1 MSDTSKLEQVVWHI
15 VNEQPDQA
23 EQLLHEVF
31 VSKAQQI
38 YEQMQTSEGTK
49 IQPMDTKFITEV
61 GPVTAFIAGGALGGL
76 GLSLLL
82 RILIMLLFW
91 IKNIVNSVSDNR
103 ILIKI
108 VNEIR
113 RQNNLSELSRLTSED
128 LKQTIKTL
136 KDAERFGLANK
147 DAARAFAI
155 QAIQKLV
162 NAINEICETFG
173 FEKVTISL
181 VNKNEPKLVTETRIY
196 RVDQSFEVLV
206 EQIK

>member
-61 GPVTAFIAGGALGGL
+61 GPVTAFIAGGALGGFA
-76 GLSLLL
+76 L
-82 RILIMLLFW
+82 RYLISILIMLLVW
-91 IKNIVNSVSDNR
+91 IKNIVTSVADKR
-103 ILIKI
+103 TLIKI

-113 RQNNLSELSRLTSED
+113 RRNGLSELSKLTSEN
-128 LKQTIKTL
+128 LNQTIKTI
-136 KDAERFGLANK
+136 KDAERFGLEND
-147 DAARAFAI
+147 DAAREFAKR
-155 QAIQKLV
+155 AIEGLV
-162 NAINEICETFG
+162 RTINEICETFG
-173 FEKVTISL
+173 LGKVTISFD
-181 VNKNEPKLVTETRIY
+181 KNEPKLVTETRIY